1 MTISIIILDM
11 RAYKGV
17 LAPVPSKIT
26 HLDKPTHDGN
36 PLKKDASTFP
46 IP

>member
-1 MTISIIILDM
+1 MKNN
-11 RAYKGV
+11 YCV

-36 PLKKDASTFP
+36 PLKNDDIKLP
-46 IP
+46 KP